1 MASLRS
7 CDADDMAA
15 GWRRRRHPRAASTP
29 SHAWPR
35 ARVAEAK
42 PSLPFLGVAQSNPVS
57 SMEVCL
63 FQGRGFGTNLAG
75 APSTVCSTCASG
87 ATKRCVTTSGI
98 ASISHKHS
106 PRMLEHM
113 FFDGEQW
120 HGCPWR
126 HGKEVGCH
134 SLMFESLCQA
144 VLADLLKYER
154 RHPDIP
160 KLPTPM
166 VLVIIRL
173 SRYVV
178 HGFPGTGKSA
188 VIG

>member
-15 GWRRRRHPRAASTP
+15 GWRRGRHPRAASTP

-87 ATKRCVTTSGI
+87 ATKRCVTTSSI

-106 PRMLEHM
+106 PQMLDNL
-113 FFDGEQW
+113 FFRWRAVEW
-120 HGCPWR
+120 ISLAPWER
-126 HGKEVGCH
+126 SGVSLAHVRIALPSCISRFVEV
-134 SLMFESLCQA
+134 
-144 VLADLLKYER
+144 
-154 RHPDIP
+154 
-160 KLPTPM
+160 
-166 VLVIIRL
+166 
-173 SRYVV
+173 
-178 HGFPGTGKSA
+178 
-188 VIG
+188 